1 MSKKNDKSSDNS
13 QKEPQR
19 KIIKYGILSQN
30 TDIIN
35 IKELFNIYFEK
46 SQVNIIKNNEKL
58 YEFSFNDNDNLSFHF
73 GIIPENEFGN
83 LFKIYSYF
91 HFFLIFIDIQTTV
104 CLNVLE
110 SIIDRLIDCSEE
122 NIKKSY
128 IFGVYKDENGISNKD
143 GKITTLL
150 NTKGIDYEYSE
161 ININIH
167 EDFPKGMEY
176 LIEDSK
182 ELMEEIELEEK
193 CIKDGRD
200 KGKSCQ
206 II

>member
-1 MSKKNDKSSDNS
+1 MSKTNDKSSDTS
-13 QKEPQR
+13 QKEPER
-19 KIIKYGILSQN
+19 KTIKYGILSQT

-46 SQVNIIKNNEKL
+46 SQVNIIKNNEKS
-58 YEFSFNDNDNLSFHF
+58 YEFSFNENDKLSFYF
-73 GIIPENEFGN
+73 GLIPENEYVN

-91 HFFLIFIDIQTTV
+91 HFFLVFIDIQTTES
-104 CLNVLE
+104 LNVLE

-128 IFGVYKDENGISNKD
+128 IFGVYKNENIIANKD
-143 GKITTLL
+143 ERITTLL
-150 NTKGIDYEYSE
+150 NTKGVDYEYSE
-161 ININIH
+161 ININLH

-176 LIEDSK
+176 LVEDSK
-182 ELMEEIELEEK
+182 DLMEEIEFEELHNK
-193 CIKDGRD
+193 NGRD

-206 II
+206 IV